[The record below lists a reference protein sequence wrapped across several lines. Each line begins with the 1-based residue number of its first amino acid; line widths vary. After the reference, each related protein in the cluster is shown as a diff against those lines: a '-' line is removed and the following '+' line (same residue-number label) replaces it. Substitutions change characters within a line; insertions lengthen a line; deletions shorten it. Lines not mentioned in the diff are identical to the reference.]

1 MNDNSPLAVGKY
13 IHVSRVSSTVILLA
27 LTILAIGLI
36 FWCSFGT
43 MTDREH
49 LKGVV
54 FPVEG
59 TESIFVP
66 NDGFVRQV
74 FIHKGDVVEK
84 GQSLALIS
92 VGESYSI
99 LSSSASGIVL
109 SYVQEN
115 EPFKAFESV
124 VNLLSSEQASSV
136 KTMVAYANFSNKR
149 FMQPG
154 QEVQVTPANETRER
168 IGFVRGTVK
177 SVAAYPITRS
187 EAILKLQNPSLVDEI
202 FPDNRSV
209 FEVEIELSESLTN
222 PSGLDWS
229 FPHKEAVEM
238 GVGTFCNIDVIVR
251 SRSLFK
257 YLFENV
263 QEKENAVKL
272 WGIK

>member
-1 MNDNSPLAVGKY
+1 MNDKSPLDVGRY
-13 IHVSRVSSTVILLA
+13 IHVSRVSSTVILVA
-27 LTILAIGLI
+27 LSILAIGLI
-36 FWCSFGT
+36 FWCSFGS

-54 FPVEG
+54 FPIEG
-59 TESIFVP
+59 TETVYVP

-74 FIHKGDVVEK
+74 FVHKGDIVEK
-84 GQSLALIS
+84 GQPLALIS
-92 VGESYSI
+92 IGESYSI
-99 LSSSASGIVL
+99 LSSTGKGIVL
-109 SYVQEN
+109 SYIQEN
-115 EPFKAFESV
+115 EPFKAFESIV
-124 VNLLSSEQASSV
+124 DLLSSEQASSIR
-136 KTMVAYANFSNKR
+136 TMVAYANFSNKR

-177 SVAAYPITRS
+177 SVAAYPVTRN
-187 EAILKLQNPSLVDEI
+187 EAIMKLQNPSLVDEI

-209 FEVEIELSESLTN
+209 FEIEIELNESVNN